1 MEFKNDIPT
10 QEDLDFIVDDG
21 YNHDEDPTYEPKDSS
36 SSDDDKYVVS
46 GKEFKK
52 LTRKAKKLGAES
64 LDYTTRK
71 NNKYVATRSSG
82 KKINFG
88 SPNYPD
94 YLIHQDKD
102 RRDRYLARA
111 KKIKNK
117 LGELTYT
124 NPESSNYWS
133 VNLLWPEKK

>member
-1 MEFKNDIPT
+1 M
-10 QEDLDFIVDDG
+10 
-21 YNHDEDPTYEPKDSS
+21 
-36 SSDDDKYVVS
+36 
-46 GKEFKK
+46 
-52 LTRKAKKLGAES
+52 
-64 LDYTTRK
+64 
-71 NNKYVATRSSG
+71 ATLPSG
-82 KKINFG
+82 KKIHFG

-133 VNLLWPEKK
+133 VNLLWPEKKWIKDLIKYNKMSSNGIVSLTYPSNDIDLVNKKYVTHNYDDNKFNKKLIKVLEEGLKEISERLYSIEVTIEKMI